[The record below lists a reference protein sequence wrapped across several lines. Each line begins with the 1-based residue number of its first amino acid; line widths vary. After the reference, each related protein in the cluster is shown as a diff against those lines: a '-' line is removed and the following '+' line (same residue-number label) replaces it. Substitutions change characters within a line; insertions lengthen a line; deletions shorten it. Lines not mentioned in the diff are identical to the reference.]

1 MVVVVVVEMQR
12 GFPPPIALFGRLMG
26 NGTTERADETQTTQK
41 GHLLAPLPHPLPPL
55 EYQTYTGRFDD
66 VLLLVWSA
74 RTDDALCSAVAAVAI
89 ELHSQLDGQFSAS
102 EALLLV

>member
-1 MVVVVVVEMQR
+1 MVVVEKQR
-12 GFPPPIALFGRLMG
+12 GFPPPIALFGRLG
-26 NGTTERADETQTTQK
+26 NGTTVGGRDPLKK
-41 GHLLAPLPHPLPPL
+41 GICKHPDAPPSPPL
-55 EYQTYTGRFDD
+55 EQQTYTGRFDD

-74 RTDDALCSAVAAVAI
+74 RTDDALCSALAAVGI